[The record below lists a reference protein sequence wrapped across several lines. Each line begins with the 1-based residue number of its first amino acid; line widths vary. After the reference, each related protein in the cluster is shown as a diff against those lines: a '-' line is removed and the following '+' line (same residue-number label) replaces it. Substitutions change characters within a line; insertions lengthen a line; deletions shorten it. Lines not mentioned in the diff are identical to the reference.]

1 MLGAPNLSSSVEHTF
16 LLGGWELFFF
26 VWYPK
31 KENAMS
37 DNVAVGV
44 CCVGTE
50 ILAKEG
56 GGGCGEGEN
65 TIYYAFCVL
74 NIFIGSSALTR
85 KTHYSF

>member
-16 LLGGWELFFF
+16 LLGGWELFLF

-37 DNVAVGV
+37 DNVAAGV

-50 ILAKEG
+50 RERG
-56 GGGCGEGEN
+56 
-65 TIYYAFCVL
+65 
-74 NIFIGSSALTR
+74 
-85 KTHYSF
+85 KTQYTMLFVC

>member
-1 MLGAPNLSSSVEHTF
+1 MLGAPNRSSSVEHTF
-16 LLGGWELFFF
+16 LLGGWELFLF

-37 DNVAVGV
+37 DNVEVGV

-50 ILAKEG
+50 ILAREG
-56 GGGCGEGEN
+56 GGGD

-74 NIFIGSSALTR
+74 NIFIGSSANTKNSL
-85 KTHYSF
+85 